1 MNLRHLLGVAALAVL
16 VTGLVASGAA
26 VGGATAQDSPPPTPA
41 AYYGQVTVDG
51 EPLDGVTVEA
61 VVDGE
66 VRDAVETD
74 AEGRFGGPGAF
85 DEKLTVEGPTDEVTF
100 RVAGSQ
106 AGTAA
111 WESGANEAVDLSL
124 DEAPTPP
131 DEGDDG
137 DGTPTDPGDGDDG
150 ATDPGDG
157 DDGATDPGDGGDG
170 TVPGGAPGGGTGG
183 APGGGTGGAPGG
195 DDGSGG
201 ETPGDGPAEPPAV
214 DDVLDLPA
222 DASTTG
228 AEAATAAVDD
238 ATGTSSVTF
247 AGQTSVE
254 GITFDG
260 PVEGAVGVAEYD
272 SAPETTGPAPGASV
286 SLVEISVPDSATD
299 TSATIRTRISAD
311 RVAAAD
317 AAPGDLR
324 LSRFAD
330 GEWQGLETTVVEET
344 ADGVVL
350 EAETPGF
357 STFAVSAVS
366 EPDAAITVPVETL
379 DPGETVTLSG
389 LQSSDEYGEIV
400 AYDWSVAGDA
410 AAGGTT
416 EASFAEPGE
425 YEVSLTVTNDAG
437 ERDTA
442 TATVTVAAD
451 DAAAAGDAPVE
462 EPGLFSLRTLG
473 AVAAAV
479 AAALLVVAAVR
490 RADR

>member
-1 MNLRHLLGVAALAVL
+1 MNVRHLLAIAALTVFVA
-16 VTGLVASGAA
+16 GAVASGPAI
-26 VGGATAQDSPPPTPA
+26 GGAAAQDSPPQTPA

-51 EPLDGVTVEA
+51 EPLDGVTVQA

-66 VRDAVETD
+66 VRDSIETNGD
-74 AEGRFGGPGAF
+74 GRFGGPGAF
-85 DEKLTVEGPTDEVTF
+85 DEKLTVEGPADEVTF
-100 RVAGSQ
+100 RVADSQ

-131 DEGDDG
+131 DDGDETPTDPGDGGDD
-137 DGTPTDPGDGDDG
+137 TPTDPGDGDDG
-150 ATDPGDG
+150 
-157 DDGATDPGDGGDG
+157 DDGTGSGAGTGGG
-170 TVPGGAPGGGTGG
+170 TGGAPGGGGTGG

-201 ETPGDGPAEPPAV
+201 ETPGEGPADPPAV

-238 ATGTSSVTF
+238 ATGTSSVAFT
-247 AGQTSVE
+247 GQTSVE

-260 PVEGAVGVAEYD
+260 AVEGAVGVAEYE

-286 SLVEISVPDSATD
+286 SVVEISVPESATN
-299 TSATIRTRISAD
+299 TPATIRTRISAD
-311 RVAAAD
+311 RVAAAEAD
-317 AAPGDLR
+317 PSDLR

-330 GEWQGLETTVVEET
+330 GEWQSLETTVVEET
-344 ADGVVL
+344 GDAVVL

-366 EPDAAITVPVETL
+366 EPDAAITVPVETV
-379 DPGETVTLSG
+379 DPGEAVTLSG
-389 LQSSDEYGEIV
+389 LQSSDAYGEVV
-400 AYDWSVAGDA
+400 AYDWSIDGDA
-410 AAGGTT
+410 AAGSTT

-425 YEVSLTVTNDAG
+425 YEVTLTVTNDAG
-437 ERDTA
+437 ETDTA
-442 TATVTVAAD
+442 TETVTVAAD
-451 DAAAAGDAPVE
+451 EAPVE
-462 EPGLFSLRTLG
+462 EPGLFSLPTLG
-473 AVAAAV
+473 AVALAV
-479 AAALLVVAAVR
+479 VVALLVVAAVR
-490 RADR
+490 RADG

>member
-1 MNLRHLLGVAALAVL
+1 MNVRHLLGIAALAVL
-16 VTGLVASGAA
+16 VAGLVASGAA

-66 VRDAVETD
+66 VRDSIETD

-85 DEKLTVEGPTDEVTF
+85 DEKLTVEGPADEVTF
-100 RVAGSQ
+100 RVADSQ

-124 DEAPTPP
+124 DEAPSPP
-131 DEGDDG
+131 DGGDDG

-157 DDGATDPGDGGDG
+157 DDGGDG
-170 TVPGGAPGGGTGG
+170 TAPGG

-201 ETPGDGPAEPPAV
+201 GSGDETPGDGPAGPPAV

-238 ATGTSSVTF
+238 ATGTSSVAFT
-247 AGQTSVE
+247 GQTSVE

-260 PVEGAVGVAEYD
+260 AVEGAVGVAEYE

-286 SLVEISVPDSATD
+286 SVVEISVPESATN
-299 TSATIRTRISAD
+299 TPATIRTRISAD
-311 RVAAAD
+311 RVAAAEAD
-317 AAPGDLR
+317 PSDLR

-330 GEWQGLETTVVEET
+330 GEWQSLETTVVEET
-344 ADGVVL
+344 GDAVVL

-366 EPDAAITVPVETL
+366 EPDAAITVPVETV
-379 DPGETVTLSG
+379 DPGEAVTLSG
-389 LQSSDEYGEIV
+389 LQSSDAYGEVV
-400 AYDWSVAGDA
+400 AYDWSIDGDA
-410 AAGGTT
+410 AAGSTT

-425 YEVSLTVTNDAG
+425 YEVTLTVTNDAG

-473 AVAAAV
+473 AVAIAV
-479 AAALLVVAAVR
+479 AAALLIVAAVR

>member
-1 MNLRHLLGVAALAVL
+1 MNVRHLLAIAALTVFVA
-16 VTGLVASGAA
+16 GAVASGPAI
-26 VGGATAQDSPPPTPA
+26 GGAAAQDSPPQTPA

-51 EPLDGVTVEA
+51 EPLDGVTVQA

-66 VRDAVETD
+66 VRDSIETNGD
-74 AEGRFGGPGAF
+74 GRFGGPGAF
-85 DEKLTVEGPTDEVTF
+85 DEKLTVEGPADEVTF
-100 RVAGSQ
+100 RVADSQ

-124 DEAPTPP
+124 DEAPSPP
-131 DEGDDG
+131 DGGDDG

-157 DDGATDPGDGGDG
+157 DDGGDG
-170 TVPGGAPGGGTGG
+170 TAPGG

-201 ETPGDGPAEPPAV
+201 GSGDETPGDGPAGPPAV

-238 ATGTSSVTF
+238 ATGTSSVAFT
-247 AGQTSVE
+247 GQTSVE

-260 PVEGAVGVAEYD
+260 AVEGAVGVAEYE
-272 SAPETTGPAPGASV
+272 SAPGPTGPAPGASV
-286 SLVEISVPDSATD
+286 SVVEISVPESATD
-299 TSATIRTRISAD
+299 TPATIRTRISAD
-311 RVAAAD
+311 RVAAAEAD
-317 AAPGDLR
+317 PSDLR

-330 GEWQGLETTVVEET
+330 GEWQSLETTVVEET
-344 ADGVVL
+344 GDAVVL

-366 EPDAAITVPVETL
+366 EPDAAITVPVETV
-379 DPGETVTLSG
+379 DPGEAVTLSG
-389 LQSSDEYGEIV
+389 LQSSDAYGEVV
-400 AYDWSVAGDA
+400 AYDWSIDGDA
-410 AAGGTT
+410 AAGSTT

-425 YEVSLTVTNDAG
+425 YEVTLTVTNDAG

-473 AVAAAV
+473 AVAIAV
-479 AAALLVVAAVR
+479 AAALLIVAAVR